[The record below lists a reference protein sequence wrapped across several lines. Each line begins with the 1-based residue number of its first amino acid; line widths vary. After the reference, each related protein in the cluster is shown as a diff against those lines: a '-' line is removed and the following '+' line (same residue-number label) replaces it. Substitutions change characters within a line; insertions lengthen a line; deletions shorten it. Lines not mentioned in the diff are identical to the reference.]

1 MSLIPKI
8 FPRQARNETQ
18 ARIEIFKNSYDGV
31 LYYKDRYGNLIPI
44 AQGDTTI
51 YSIDGTLTGGRLL
64 TGANNFLHFKGLS
77 EFTVD
82 TAANINLGPGGEV
95 LVANTKS
102 ISFDNPTGSVTA
114 LKVRSSVSTYLS
126 FENTGVGT
134 PPTKVR
140 LSGVDGIELYNNSGK
155 TIIENNLAYYSGTG
169 NSVANITADLNP
181 KVIPSR
187 EWVNNAIS
195 LTPTIYTT
203 DGSLTGNR
211 TVTLGAFDLIFDG
224 DGVNPPMLY
233 LDASTDNVGIGAAPS
248 AYRLD
253 VSGDQRITGALTL
266 GTPLAIAN
274 GGTGQITPQLATN
287 ALTRVGLAT
296 NEHVLTKDT
305 GTGDAVWKAA
315 TGAASSIYTASGT
328 IPTTTVATVTDTLNF
343 NGGRVGINIAPGVYD
358 FQVAGTQGASVS
370 KLNINSA
377 YSFPTTVAPADNGK
391 ALTYNSGTG
400 NLEFATIP
408 NIYTTN
414 STVGTSRVATL
425 TDTLTWNAGSVRRT
439 ANLTAIIEVTQESD
453 FGTPVA
459 GVITLPANTTYQVIG
474 SVTCSSRLVVSVE
487 GVSIIGNNRQ
497 LDKLVYTGTGD
508 FITIIDV
515 DFTLRD
521 VWISSTT
528 TGSLLIKGSNV
539 TASGFNNGRTKVLE
553 IINCQFRNCYNVMD
567 IDGFDL
573 VDISNTLFFYIQAPS
588 IGLRFRDTSKIEFA
602 SCELIRWYDETTNP
616 TPSGWA
622 TCSMIELRANNFASF
637 GAVNINGC
645 IIHPQQTQNGIDIN
659 AASTTGFG
667 TISSNAF
674 INTGLTTGKV
684 FLPEASSLP
693 DYSQTATYTYDV
705 FANQGI
711 LNSISG
717 VIMTVVGNTAVTT
730 LSANTPTNVNT
741 GGLATQQSG
750 VRYTTTAVGRNT
762 YNGTKQV
769 YVSLH
774 ASISYEKQGGGTD
787 PYTFYFY
794 KNGVLL
800 PGSATEV
807 EADATGA
814 LSLVYGT
821 LMSQNDY
828 IELYVENTNSNDD
841 MLVKDLQLLIRE

>member
-8 FPRQARNETQ
+8 FPRQARSETQ

-31 LYYKDRYGNLIPI
+31 LYYKDRYNNLIPI

-51 YSIDGTLTGGRLL
+51 YSIDGTLTGDRLL
-64 TGANNFLHFKGLS
+64 TGANNFLHFKDLS

-233 LDASTDNVGIGAAPS
+233 LDASVDNVGIGAAPS

-266 GTPLAIAN
+266 GTPLDIAN

-287 ALTRVGLAT
+287 ALTRVGAAT

-315 TGAASSIYTASGT
+315 TGVASSIYTASGT
-328 IPTTTVATVTDTLNF
+328 IPATTVATVTDTLNF
-343 NGGRVGINIAPGVYD
+343 NGGKVGINVAPGVYD
-358 FQVAGTQGASVS
+358 FQVAGTQGASVN

-400 NLEFATIP
+400 NLEF
-408 NIYTTN
+408 
-414 STVGTSRVATL
+414 
-425 TDTLTWNAGSVRRT
+425 
-439 ANLTAIIEVTQESD
+439 
-453 FGTPVA
+453 
-459 GVITLPANTTYQVIG
+459 
-474 SVTCSSRLVVSVE
+474 
-487 GVSIIGNNRQ
+487 
-497 LDKLVYTGTGD
+497 
-508 FITIIDV
+508 
-515 DFTLRD
+515 
-521 VWISSTT
+521 
-528 TGSLLIKGSNV
+528 
-539 TASGFNNGRTKVLE
+539 
-553 IINCQFRNCYNVMD
+553 
-567 IDGFDL
+567 
-573 VDISNTLFFYIQAPS
+573 
-588 IGLRFRDTSKIEFA
+588 
-602 SCELIRWYDETTNP
+602 
-616 TPSGWA
+616 
-622 TCSMIELRANNFASF
+622 
-637 GAVNINGC
+637 
-645 IIHPQQTQNGIDIN
+645 
-659 AASTTGFG
+659 
-667 TISSNAF
+667 
-674 INTGLTTGKV
+674 
-684 FLPEASSLP
+684 
-693 DYSQTATYTYDV
+693 
-705 FANQGI
+705 
-711 LNSISG
+711 
-717 VIMTVVGNTAVTT
+717 TVVGGLGTVTSVATAGTINGLTLTGGTFTTSGTVTLGGTLAINNGDWSGTDLTIANGGTGASTAQTAIDALTTVGGATIGHVLTKDGSGNATWAAASLGTVTT
-730 LSANTPTNVNT
+730 VTGSAPV
-741 GGLATQQSG
+741 
-750 VRYTTTAVGRNT
+750 
-762 YNGTKQV
+762 
-769 YVSLH
+769 VS
-774 ASISYEKQGGGTD
+774 SGGTTPAISMAQANGSTD
-787 PYTFYFY
+787 GYLRSTDWTTFNNKATYY
-794 KNGVLL
+794 KNVTLITSGSVGASASDQAVPGLTFTIPASKNGDYVVYAMISVDIAGSDMKPMSIMVFKNGAKQTYSETMDFAKKNENQSVQLTFAMDGLVATDVIAIYVNNDNVAINTIIHGRLL
-800 PGSATEV
+800 MQSW
-807 EADATGA
+807 
-814 LSLVYGT
+814 
-821 LMSQNDY
+821 
-828 IELYVENTNSNDD
+828 NT
-841 MLVKDLQLLIRE
+841 